1 MKVFLENMLILRGRE
16 ENEQIFKNTNPFVI
30 IILQ

>member
-16 ENEQIFKNTNPFVI
+16 ENEQIFKNANTFVI